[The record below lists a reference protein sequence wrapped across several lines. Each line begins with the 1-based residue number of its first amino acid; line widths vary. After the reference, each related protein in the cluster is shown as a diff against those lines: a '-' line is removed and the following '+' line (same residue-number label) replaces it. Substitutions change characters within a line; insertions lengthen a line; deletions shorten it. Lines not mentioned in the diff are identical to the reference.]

1 MVRIALVDDDIEF
14 HALFS
19 KYIRN
24 FFHKNNILHEL
35 RLYNCPE
42 TLRYDLKEGR
52 QSDLYFLDIEMPEM
66 NGFELAKFMRK
77 EAPSSMLVFLTSH
90 LEYAV
95 EGYEVQA
102 FGYIPKNLLS
112 EKIEG
117 TLERFLTEM
126 RKKTRKAYVIES
138 GSRFERVEYE
148 DIVYM
153 YKDKKN
159 TVFVLMDRQI
169 SFRKPLREV
178 FDEVDSDCFMYIER
192 GYVVNIEHIIRLVD
206 KELELRDGSTLH
218 IGRTFVKKVKKTILH
233 FWKDRI

>member
-1 MVRIALVDDDIEF
+1 M
-14 HALFS
+14 
-19 KYIRN
+19 
-24 FFHKNNILHEL
+24 
-35 RLYNCPE
+35 
-42 TLRYDLKEGR
+42 KEGR

-77 EAPSSMLVFLTSH
+77 GSAFLHAGFSH
-90 LEYAV
+90 LSFGICC

-126 RKKTRKAYVIES
+126 RKKTRKAYVIEG

-206 KELELRDGSTLH
+206 KDLELRDGSTLH

-233 FWKDRI
+233 FWKERI

>member
-1 MVRIALVDDDIEF
+1 M
-14 HALFS
+14 H
-19 KYIRN
+19 
-24 FFHKNNILHEL
+24 
-35 RLYNCPE
+35 
-42 TLRYDLKEGR
+42 
-52 QSDLYFLDIEMPEM
+52 
-66 NGFELAKFMRK
+66 
-77 EAPSSMLVFLTSH
+77 VFLTSH

-126 RKKTRKAYVIES
+126 RKKTRKAYVIEG

-159 TVFVLMDRQI
+159 TVLF
-169 SFRKPLREV
+169 
-178 FDEVDSDCFMYIER
+178 
-192 GYVVNIEHIIRLVD
+192 
-206 KELELRDGSTLH
+206 
-218 IGRTFVKKVKKTILH
+218 
-233 FWKDRI
+233 

>member
-1 MVRIALVDDDIEF
+1 M
-14 HALFS
+14 
-19 KYIRN
+19 
-24 FFHKNNILHEL
+24 
-35 RLYNCPE
+35 
-42 TLRYDLKEGR
+42 KEGR

-126 RKKTRKAYVIES
+126 RKKTRKAYVIEG

-206 KELELRDGSTLH
+206 KDLELRDGSTLH